1 MAAVHYLPLCAY
13 YPLTLCLL
21 WIDHSQAFWFIIRAV
36 PKLKKRTSARNR
48 CVSGFSPLPSAYPS
62 LFAGSSQRKENQSPQ
77 TERHETKER
86 AGKDGFH
93 SVPLFSEA
101 IGDGVESVL
110 TVRWQA
116 QTACLAE
123 QCKVSRRQCVQ
134 ILGEDLRLIRE
145 EVARRN
151 LSDISTARLL
161 TLSALL
167 RAGANRLN
175 GPLHLSES
183 TDAIPPEENQYPQP
197 TIDWEV

>member
-1 MAAVHYLPLCAY
+1 MNVKEPELSDRFIELRGQGLTFDRISAEIGVHRH
-13 YPLTLCLL
+13 TLINWSRKYQHRLRNV
-21 WIDHSQAFWFIIRAV
+21 RA
-36 PKLKKRTSARNR
+36 L
-48 CVSGFSPLPSAYPS
+48 
-62 LFAGSSQRKENQSPQ
+62 E
-77 TERHETKER
+77 TE
-86 AGKDGFH
+86 A
-93 SVPLFSEA
+93 
-101 IGDGVESVL
+101 
-110 TVRWQA
+110 
-116 QTACLAE
+116 LAD

-167 RAGANRLN
+167 RAEANRLN

-183 TDAIPPEENQYPQP
+183 TDAIPPEENQYLQP